1 MNTYSGSMSIYFP
14 CKVKSGFPISRLND
28 RWNRWR
34 KRQIDFIHHSRAPLT
49 DLMDKKKNRFINE
62 SLLKVFQKTLVPDL
76 PFDNQCAP
84 YGLKCL
90 QLAYRKRRESSIF
103 SKNIQILLSSF
114 NLEYYL
120 KNKEKTLKSEGALL
134 LNVNADNS
142 VATLI
147 VVLNFSDYQAIDLIY
162 LKHIFYKRL
171 LVCITEKE
179 TEMQNCNCANCTW
192 MGCRKK
198 TSEIPL
204 IEMTMQDFM
213 NMKIREISF
222 LNKLEYDF
230 DYRARYSFVEL
241 ANPLDKFVN
250 NQDEY
255 SKLQK
260 FKQKR
265 NAILL
270 EELYGILYAD
280 ECYVNYPFRKLFDIF
295 KTNNS
300 TRIDYDLY
308 VSGLNAL
315 IIRNRL
321 SGIKSSA
328 IQLQE
333 DFIKGYNE
341 HNENIRTEQINGSCI
356 PGLQEGRFP
365 SFLKAVEI
373 HYLIN
378 KVTTNE
384 IAIHERSFLNPVII
398 FKRLWLL
405 WEILYDVDSHKYHVN
420 NNFQREFGILKQLDD
435 IRNEYNGLL
444 THSMSYSMAI
454 VTIIATFI
462 TFIQLW
468 K

>member
-1 MNTYSGSMSIYFP
+1 MNTYSGSLSIYFP
-14 CKVKSGFPISRLND
+14 CKVKSGFPVSKLND

-90 QLAYRKRRESSIF
+90 QLAYRKRRESNIF

-120 KNKEKTLKSEGALL
+120 KNKEKTLKSEGVLL

-171 LVCITEKE
+171 LVRIIEYKTE
-179 TEMQNCNCANCTW
+179 TQNCDCSNCAW
-192 MGCRKK
+192 MGCLKK
-198 TSEIPL
+198 TPKNYSF
-204 IEMTMQDFM
+204 EMTMQDFI
-213 NMKIREISF
+213 NMRSRGARL

-241 ANPLDKFVN
+241 TNPLDKFVN
-250 NQDEY
+250 NQDEH

-308 VSGLNAL
+308 ISGLNAL

>member
-1 MNTYSGSMSIYFP
+1 MNTYSGSLSICFP
-14 CKVKSGFPISRLND
+14 CKVKSDFPVSRLND

-49 DLMDKKKNRFINE
+49 DLMDKKKNRLINE

-76 PFDNQCAP
+76 PLDNQCAP

-90 QLAYRKRRESSIF
+90 QLAYRKRRESNIF

-171 LVCITEKE
+171 LVRIIEYKTE
-179 TEMQNCNCANCTW
+179 TQNCDCSNCAW
-192 MGCRKK
+192 MGCLKK
-198 TSEIPL
+198 TPKNYS
-204 IEMTMQDFM
+204 IEMTMQDFI
-213 NMKIREISF
+213 NMKSRGVSF

-241 ANPLDKFVN
+241 TNPNGEFVN
-250 NQDEY
+250 DYDEHLDLK
-255 SKLQK
+255 SSERLE
-260 FKQKR
+260 

-365 SFLKAVEI
+365 SFLKAIEI

-435 IRNEYNGLL
+435 IKNEYNGLL
-444 THSMSYSMAI
+444 THSLSYSMAI

>member
-14 CKVKSGFPISRLND
+14 SKVKSGFPVSRLND

-34 KRQIDFIHHSRAPLT
+34 KRQIDFIHHSHASLT

-76 PFDNQCAP
+76 PLDNQCAP

-90 QLAYRKRRESSIF
+90 QLAYRKRRESNIF
-103 SKNIQILLSSF
+103 SKNIQILLSHF
-114 NLEYYL
+114 DLEYCL
-120 KNKEKTLKSEGALL
+120 RNKNRTLNCDGALL

-142 VATLI
+142 VATLV
-147 VVLNFSDYQAIDLIY
+147 VVLNFSNYQAIDLVY

-171 LVCITEKE
+171 LVRIIEYKTG
-179 TEMQNCNCANCTW
+179 TQNCNCSDCAW
-192 MGCRKK
+192 MGCLKK
-198 TSEIPL
+198 TSKMPPV
-204 IEMTMQDFM
+204 EMTMQDFI
-213 NMKIREISF
+213 NQKSRKISL

-241 ANPLDKFVN
+241 TNPNDKFVN
-250 NQDEY
+250 DYDEHLDLK
-255 SKLQK
+255 SSERLK
-260 FKQKR
+260 

-295 KTNNS
+295 KRNNS

-315 IIRNRL
+315 ILRKRL
-321 SGIKSSA
+321 YSIKSSS
-328 IQLQE
+328 IELHE
-333 DFIKGYNE
+333 DFMEGYNE
-341 HNENIRTEQINGSCI
+341 HNENIRTEQIYGSCI

-365 SFLKAVEI
+365 SFLKAVEV

-435 IRNEYNGLL
+435 IRSEYNGLL
-444 THSMSYSMAI
+444 THSLSYSMAI

>member
-1 MNTYSGSMSIYFP
+1 MNLYSGSLSICFP
-14 CKVKSGFPISRLND
+14 CKVKSGFPVSRLND

-62 SLLKVFQKTLVPDL
+62 SLLKVFQKTLAPNL
-76 PFDNQCAP
+76 PLDNQYAP

-90 QLAYRKRRESSIF
+90 QLAYRKRRESNIF

-179 TEMQNCNCANCTW
+179 TETQNCNCANCTW

-213 NMKIREISF
+213 NVKIREISF

-241 ANPLDKFVN
+241 TNPLDKFVN

-333 DFIKGYNE
+333 DFIKEYNE

-444 THSMSYSMAI
+444 THSLSYSMAI

>member
-1 MNTYSGSMSIYFP
+1 MNLYSGSLSICFP
-14 CKVKSGFPISRLND
+14 CKVKSGFPVSRLND

-49 DLMDKKKNRFINE
+49 DLMDKKKNRLINE

-76 PFDNQCAP
+76 PLDNQCAP

-90 QLAYRKRRESSIF
+90 QLAYRKRRESNIF

-147 VVLNFSDYQAIDLIY
+147 VVLNFSDYQTIDLIY

-171 LVCITEKE
+171 LVRIIEYKTE
-179 TEMQNCNCANCTW
+179 TQNCDCSNCAW
-192 MGCRKK
+192 MGCLKK
-198 TSEIPL
+198 NPKNYS
-204 IEMTMQDFM
+204 IEMTMQDFI
-213 NMKIREISF
+213 NMKSRGVSL

-241 ANPLDKFVN
+241 TNPNGEFVN
-250 NQDEY
+250 DYDEHLNLK
-255 SKLQK
+255 SSERLK
-260 FKQKR
+260 
-265 NAILL
+265 NAIFL

-315 IIRNRL
+315 IVRNRL
-321 SGIKSSA
+321 SRIKSSA

-435 IRNEYNGLL
+435 IRSEYNGLL
-444 THSMSYSMAI
+444 THSLSYSMAI

>member
-1 MNTYSGSMSIYFP
+1 M
-14 CKVKSGFPISRLND
+14 
-28 RWNRWR
+28 
-34 KRQIDFIHHSRAPLT
+34 
-49 DLMDKKKNRFINE
+49 
-62 SLLKVFQKTLVPDL
+62 
-76 PFDNQCAP
+76 
-84 YGLKCL
+84 
-90 QLAYRKRRESSIF
+90 
-103 SKNIQILLSSF
+103 
-114 NLEYYL
+114 
-120 KNKEKTLKSEGALL
+120 KSEGALL

-171 LVCITEKE
+171 LVSITEKE
-179 TEMQNCNCANCTW
+179 TETQNCNCANCTW

-204 IEMTMQDFM
+204 IEMTMQDFI
-213 NMKIREISF
+213 NMKSRGVSL

-241 ANPLDKFVN
+241 TNLNGEFVN
-250 NQDEY
+250 DYDEHLNLK
-255 SKLQK
+255 SSERLK
-260 FKQKR
+260 

-321 SGIKSSA
+321 SGIKSSV

-435 IRNEYNGLL
+435 IRSEYNGLL
-444 THSMSYSMAI
+444 THSLSYSMAI

>member
-1 MNTYSGSMSIYFP
+1 MSIYFP
-14 CKVKSGFPISRLND
+14 CKVKSGFPISWLND

-34 KRQIDFIHHSRAPLT
+34 KRQIDFIHHSHAPLT

-62 SLLKVFQKTLVPDL
+62 SLLKIFQKTLVPNCHVDSG
-76 PFDNQCAP
+76 CAP

-90 QLAYRKRRESSIF
+90 QSAYRKKREDNIF
-103 SKNIQILLSSF
+103 SKNAQIVLSCF
-114 NLEYYL
+114 DLEYCL
-120 KNKEKTLKSEGALL
+120 KNKNKTLKSEGVLL
-134 LNVNADNS
+134 LNVNTDNF
-142 VATLI
+142 VATLV
-147 VVLNFSDYQAIDLIY
+147 VVLNFSSYQAIDLIY

-171 LVCITEKE
+171 LVRIIEYKTE
-179 TEMQNCNCANCTW
+179 TQDCNCSNCVW
-192 MGCRKK
+192 MECQKK
-198 TSEIPL
+198 TSKYYSAK
-204 IEMTMQDFM
+204 MTMQDFI
-213 NMKIREISF
+213 NMKSREVAF

-241 ANPLDKFVN
+241 TNPIDTFVN
-250 NQDEY
+250 DYDEHL
-255 SKLQK
+255 KLKPSGQ
-260 FKQKR
+260 QR
-265 NAILL
+265 NIDLL
-270 EELYGILYAD
+270 KELYGILSAD
-280 ECYVNYPFRKLFDIF
+280 ECFVNYPPKKLFDVF

-315 IIRNRL
+315 IINNKL
-321 SGIKSSA
+321 PKIKSS
-328 IQLQE
+328 IQLHE

-341 HNENIRTEQINGSCI
+341 QNENIRVKQIHGSCI

-365 SFLKAVEI
+365 SFLKTVEI

-384 IAIHERSFLNPVII
+384 ISIHERSFLNPVII

-420 NNFQREFGILKQLDD
+420 NNFQREFGILRQLDD

-444 THSMSYSMAI
+444 THSLSYSMAI

-462 TFIQLW
+462 TFMQLW

>member
-1 MNTYSGSMSIYFP
+1 MDGVSEKNPKNYS
-14 CKVKSGFPISRLND
+14 
-28 RWNRWR
+28 
-34 KRQIDFIHHSRAPLT
+34 
-49 DLMDKKKNRFINE
+49 
-62 SLLKVFQKTLVPDL
+62 
-76 PFDNQCAP
+76 
-84 YGLKCL
+84 
-90 QLAYRKRRESSIF
+90 
-103 SKNIQILLSSF
+103 
-114 NLEYYL
+114 
-120 KNKEKTLKSEGALL
+120 
-134 LNVNADNS
+134 
-142 VATLI
+142 
-147 VVLNFSDYQAIDLIY
+147 
-162 LKHIFYKRL
+162 
-171 LVCITEKE
+171 
-179 TEMQNCNCANCTW
+179 
-192 MGCRKK
+192 
-198 TSEIPL
+198 
-204 IEMTMQDFM
+204 IEMTMQDFI
-213 NMKIREISF
+213 NMKSRGVSL

-241 ANPLDKFVN
+241 TNPLDKFVN

-260 FKQKR
+260 YKQKR

-321 SGIKSSA
+321 SRIKSSA

-333 DFIKGYNE
+333 DFRKGYNE

-356 PGLQEGRFP
+356 PGLQEGCFS

-420 NNFQREFGILKQLDD
+420 KNFQEEFGILRQLDD
-435 IRNEYNGLL
+435 IRSEYNGLL
-444 THSMSYSMAI
+444 THSLSYSMAI

>member
-14 CKVKSGFPISRLND
+14 CKVKSGFPVSRLND

-34 KRQIDFIHHSRAPLT
+34 KRQIDFIHHSHAPLT
-49 DLMDKKKNRFINE
+49 DLMDKKNNRFINE
-62 SLLKVFQKTLVPDL
+62 SLLKVFQRTLAHNL
-76 PFDNQCAP
+76 PLDNQCAP

-90 QLAYRKRRESSIF
+90 QLAYRKKRENNIF
-103 SKNIQILLSSF
+103 SKNIQILLSRFS
-114 NLEYYL
+114 LSYYL
-120 KNKEKTLKSEGALL
+120 KNKDKILKSEGALL

-171 LVCITEKE
+171 LVSITEKE
-179 TEMQNCNCANCTW
+179 TETQNCNCANCTW
-192 MGCRKK
+192 MECRKK

-204 IEMTMQDFM
+204 IEMTMQDFI
-213 NMKIREISF
+213 NMKSRGVSL

-241 ANPLDKFVN
+241 TNPNGEFVN
-250 NQDEY
+250 DYDEHLNLK
-255 SKLQK
+255 SSERLK
-260 FKQKR
+260 

-378 KVTTNE
+378 KITTNE

-435 IRNEYNGLL
+435 IRSEYNGLL
-444 THSMSYSMAI
+444 THSLSYSMAI

>member
-14 CKVKSGFPISRLND
+14 CKVKSGFPVSRLND

-34 KRQIDFIHHSRAPLT
+34 KRQIDFIHHSHAPLT
-49 DLMDKKKNRFINE
+49 DLMDKKNNRFING
-62 SLLKVFQKTLVPDL
+62 SLLKVFQKTLAHNL
-76 PFDNQCAP
+76 PLDNQCAP

-90 QLAYRKRRESSIF
+90 QLAYRKKRENNIF
-103 SKNIQILLSSF
+103 SKNIQILLSRFS
-114 NLEYYL
+114 LSYYL
-120 KNKEKTLKSEGALL
+120 KNKDKILKSEGALL

-171 LVCITEKE
+171 LVSIIEKE
-179 TEMQNCNCANCTW
+179 TEAQKCNCSNCSW
-192 MGCRKK
+192 MGCRKV

-204 IEMTMQDFM
+204 IEMTMQDFI
-213 NMKIREISF
+213 NMKSRKVS
-222 LNKLEYDF
+222 LMNKLEYDF

-241 ANPLDKFVN
+241 TNPNGEFVN
-250 NQDEY
+250 DYDEHLNLK
-255 SKLQK
+255 SSERLK
-260 FKQKR
+260 

-333 DFIKGYNE
+333 NFIKGYNE
-341 HNENIRTEQINGSCI
+341 HNENIRTEQIDGSCI

-365 SFLKAVEI
+365 SFLKAIEI

-435 IRNEYNGLL
+435 IRSEYNGLL
-444 THSMSYSMAI
+444 THSLSYSMAI